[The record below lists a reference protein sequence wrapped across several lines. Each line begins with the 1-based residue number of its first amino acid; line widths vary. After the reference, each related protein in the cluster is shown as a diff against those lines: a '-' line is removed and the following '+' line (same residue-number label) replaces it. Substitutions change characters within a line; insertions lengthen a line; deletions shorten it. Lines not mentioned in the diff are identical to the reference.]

1 MTTSKADTLKINR
14 RDMMENIRNA
24 AITEFSQHGFNGTST
39 QAIAQRAGLKK
50 SQLHYY
56 IVDKESLYADVLS
69 IVFRDWANLITFDTE
84 SMNPVQVLTQY
95 IRQKLEFSFTH
106 PELSRIFTT
115 ELLSG
120 AQRLEA
126 FWPDAVINTRRKVD
140 LINSWVAEGL
150 LRKLDGRL
158 LLMHIWAM
166 TQYYADYAV
175 QAELVLEAS
184 LLDPQTRESIF
195 EELVDFILLGCGL
208 SPSKE

>member
-69 IVFRDWANLITFDTE
+69 IVFRYWANLITFDTE

>member
-69 IVFRDWANLITFDTE
+69 IVFRYWANLITFDTE

-184 LLDPQTRESIF
+184 LLDPHTRESIF